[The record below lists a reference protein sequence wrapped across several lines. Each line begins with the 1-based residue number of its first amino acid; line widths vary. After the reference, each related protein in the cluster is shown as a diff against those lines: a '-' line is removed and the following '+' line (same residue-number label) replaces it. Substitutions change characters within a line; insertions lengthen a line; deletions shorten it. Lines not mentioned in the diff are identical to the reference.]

1 MLYLLDIVN
10 NFPPW
15 LMTVHHSLSSI
26 VILTLDHAV
35 RPAGVLQQWV
45 REPVTHCVI
54 TRRARRSYQCGC
66 GFAFYPRHLES
77 LCAHN
82 GATGHATRHRL
93 DAGCYDTLEM
103 PPRDVRIFGRPRPP
117 RERGRGKPVCG
128 VRRGAARRHSSVP
141 DRLRWWPRGGVGIAE
156 VRGTRGR
163 EGGRTADWR
172 SCEEIESSKSQAVF
186 LFGHLLNI
194 YNLFWKSIKVRS
206 LKFHTST
213 KTRLFESQANCW

>member
-10 NFPPW
+10 DFPTW
-15 LMTVHHSLSSI
+15 LMTVHHSFSFSLSSI

-82 GATGHATRHRL
+82 GATGHATRRRL

-117 RERGRGKPVCG
+117 RERGRGKPVWG
-128 VRRGAARRHSSVP
+128 IRASGAARRHSPVP

-156 VRGTRGR
+156 VRGTRR
-163 EGGRTADWR
+163 ERVGGQPTGDHARR
-172 SCEEIESSKSQAVF
+172 SSLQNRRPCSFSDIFSIF
-186 LFGHLLNI
+186 II
-194 YNLFWKSIKVRS
+194 YYEKASRYD
-206 LKFHTST
+206 
-213 KTRLFESQANCW
+213 R

>member
-1 MLYLLDIVN
+1 
-10 NFPPW
+10 
-15 LMTVHHSLSSI
+15 MTDDRSPLSLSSI

-128 VRRGAARRHSSVP
+128 VRRGAARSDVTPLFRTVSGDDPEEESGSRRSAVLAGERVGGQPTGDHARRSSLQNRRP
-141 DRLRWWPRGGVGIAE
+141 CSFSDISSIFIIYYEKASRYDR
-156 VRGTRGR
+156 
-163 EGGRTADWR
+163 
-172 SCEEIESSKSQAVF
+172 
-186 LFGHLLNI
+186 
-194 YNLFWKSIKVRS
+194 
-206 LKFHTST
+206 
-213 KTRLFESQANCW
+213 

>member
-1 MLYLLDIVN
+1 
-10 NFPPW
+10 
-15 LMTVHHSLSSI
+15 MTVHHSLSSI
-26 VILTLDHAV
+26 VILTPDHAV

-54 TRRARRSYQCGC
+54 TRRARRSYQCGR

-82 GATGHATRHRL
+82 GATGHATRRRL

-128 VRRGAARRHSSVP
+128 IRASTRRGATSLSCSGPSPVMTPRRSR
-141 DRLRWWPRGGVGIAE
+141 DRGGPRYSRERGWADSRLEIMRGDRVFKIAGP
-156 VRGTRGR
+156 VPF
-163 EGGRTADWR
+163 RT
-172 SCEEIESSKSQAVF
+172 SPQY
-186 LFGHLLNI
+186 L
-194 YNLFWKSIKVRS
+194 
-206 LKFHTST
+206 
-213 KTRLFESQANCW
+213 